1 MTATPTTTVAS
12 GLRAELARARGERD
26 RALAAL
32 RVVHDLLAGLP
43 GTWEVGADDIAW
55 LPHARSYLHGALARG
70 WVDVADLACLEA
82 CFARRYV
89 FAFHRLNPG
98 FGGLLWQYR
107 SIAEADV
114 AAAQAREL
122 ELALGPRVAA
132 ALLDDGQGGEA
143 T

>member
-1 MTATPTTTVAS
+1 MTATPTTA
-12 GLRAELARARGERD
+12 GLRAELAEARTERD

-43 GTWEVGADDIAW
+43 GTWEIGANDIAW
-55 LPHARSYLHGALARG
+55 LPHARSYLQGALGRG
-70 WVDVADLACLEA
+70 QVDVPDLACLEA

-89 FAFHRLNPG
+89 YAFHRLNPG

>member
-1 MTATPTTTVAS
+1 MTATPTTTGAS
-12 GLRAELARARGERD
+12 ALRAELARARAERD

-55 LPHARSYLHGALARG
+55 LPHARSYLQGAVARG
-70 WVDVADLACLEA
+70 EVDAADLACLEA
-82 CFARRYV
+82 CFARRYLY
-89 FAFHRLNPG
+89 AFHRLNPG

-122 ELALGPRVAA
+122 ELALGPQLAA
-132 ALLDDGQGGEA
+132 ALLDGQGGEA